1 MKNKLTIITAICMIS
16 AFGLAIYLEPKPIE
30 IEPKPTHYNSP
41 EPKDW
46 NSEEVST
53 SKRLWMEKLSKL

>member
-1 MKNKLTIITAICMIS
+1 MIS